1 MHLTIR
7 RSSENIEPYKIVDV
21 MLLDKWGTRAIKN
34 ENLPLISNS
43 LYTKTLSSVL
53 RTRSKNEAWIPWCST
68 LSSVSLGYIFYDC
81 C

>member
-1 MHLTIR
+1 
-7 RSSENIEPYKIVDV
+7 

-68 LSSVSLGYIFYDC
+68 LSSVSLGYIFMIVVRNSLPLFTAQRSSVNLETS
-81 C
+81 